1 MLNRRGMLA
10 ALVAAAVGS
19 RVGVAPAATPG
30 AAAGGQRRLPWRN
43 WSGSQ
48 QCLPAARLAPASVAE
63 LQELVA
69 GASGTIRAVGAGH
82 SFMPLVPTD
91 GTIVSLS
98 RLSGLV
104 DHDPQTL
111 QAILWAG
118 SRLGDVGAPLEQA
131 GQALVNMPDIDEQ
144 TLAGCFATATHGT
157 GAGIGCMSTFIEGLQ
172 LVDARGQLV
181 DCDRRHNP
189 QLFEAARVSLGVL
202 GIITQVRLQNVA
214 PYRLRRET
222 VWREFDELLAI
233 ADSEADKHR
242 NFEFYYV
249 PFSGMG
255 FTDSH
260 DITTEP
266 VSATEKLDGNEGAR
280 DLQLARDWLQRTP
293 RLRELVLG
301 SYMKTL
307 SDEVTV
313 ENSWKNYASERNV
326 RFNEMEYHLPREHG
340 LAALREVRTALETQH
355 PEVFFPIEVRFV
367 KADDIW
373 LSPFYER
380 DCCSIAV
387 HRFFE
392 EDFQPYFR
400 TIEPI
405 FRKYHGRPHWG
416 KLNTLQQHHLRK
428 LYPRWDDF
436 AAVRK
441 EMDPQGRFLNPY
453 LAGLFAD
460 SGGNA

>member
-1 MLNRRGMLA
+1 MLNRRGLLQALVLA
-10 ALVAAAVGS
+10 AVSSNTGRLMAETAASGKP
-19 RVGVAPAATPG
+19 R
-30 AAAGGQRRLPWRN
+30 RRLPWRN

-48 QCLPAARLAPASVAE
+48 QCLPAARLAPASVEE
-63 LQELVA
+63 LQELL
-69 GASGTIRAVGAGH
+69 STGTGVVRPVGAGH
-82 SFMPLVPTD
+82 SFTPLVPTD

-104 DHDPQTL
+104 DHDPKTL
-111 QAILWAG
+111 QAKLWAG
-118 SRLGDVGAPLEQA
+118 SRLGDLGQPLEEV

-144 TLAGCFATATHGT
+144 ALAGCLATATHGT
-157 GAGIGCMSTFIEGLQ
+157 GASIGCMSTFIEGLQ
-172 LVDARGQLV
+172 LIDARGQLH
-181 DCDRRHNP
+181 DCDRQQNTE
-189 QLFEAARVSLGVL
+189 LFEAARVSLGVL

-222 VWREFDELLAI
+222 VWREFDEILAI

-260 DITTEP
+260 DISDEP
-266 VSATEKLDGNEGAR
+266 ISSTEKIDGNEGAR
-280 DLQLARDWLQRTP
+280 DLQLARDMLSWFP

-313 ENSWKNYASERNV
+313 ENSWKNYVSERNV
-326 RFNEMEYHLPREHG
+326 RFNEMEYHLPRENG
-340 LAALREVRTALETQH
+340 LPALREIRRELETRH
-355 PEVFFPIEVRFV
+355 PEVFFPIEVRYV
-367 KADDIW
+367 QADDIW
-373 LSPFYER
+373 LSPFYQR

-392 EDFQPYFR
+392 EDYKPYFR
-400 TIEPI
+400 AIEPI
-405 FRKYHGRPHWG
+405 FRKYGGRPHWG
-416 KLNTLQQHHLRK
+416 KLNTLQQSDFRK

-436 AAVRK
+436 AAVRR
-441 EMDPQGRFLNPY
+441 ELDPQGRFLNPY
-453 LAGLFAD
+453 LAGLFSATAGQ
-460 SGGNA
+460 S

>member
-1 MLNRRGMLA
+1 
-10 ALVAAAVGS
+10 
-19 RVGVAPAATPG
+19 
-30 AAAGGQRRLPWRN
+30 
-43 WSGSQ
+43 
-48 QCLPAARLAPASVAE
+48 
-63 LQELVA
+63 
-69 GASGTIRAVGAGH
+69 
-82 SFMPLVPTD
+82 
-91 GTIVSLS
+91 LS

-104 DHDPQTL
+104 SHDPETL
-111 QAILWAG
+111 QATLWAG
-118 SRLGDVGAPLEQA
+118 SRLGDIGAPLEGV
-131 GQALVNMPDIDEQ
+131 GQALVNMPDIDKQ
-144 TLAGCFATATHGT
+144 TLAGSLSTATHGT
-157 GAGIGCMSTFIEGLQ
+157 GADIGCMSTFIEGMQ
-172 LVDARGQLV
+172 LVDARGDLV
-181 DCDRRHNP
+181 DCDRQGNP
-189 QLFEAARVSLGVL
+189 ELFQAARVSLGAL
-202 GIITQVRLQNVA
+202 GIITRVRLQNVA

-222 VWREFDELLAI
+222 IWRDFDEILAI
-233 ADSEADKHR
+233 ADSEADRHR

-260 DITTEP
+260 DITDEP
-266 VSATEKLDGNEGAR
+266 VSTTERLDGNEGAR
-280 DLQLARDWLQRTP
+280 DLQLARDWLERTP

-301 SYMKTL
+301 TYMKTL
-307 SDEVTV
+307 GDEVTV

-340 LAALREVRTALETQH
+340 LAALREVREAIETRH

-373 LSPFYER
+373 LSPFYQR

-392 EDFQPYFR
+392 EDYKPYFK

-416 KLNTLQQHHLRK
+416 KLNTLQQQDFRQ
-428 LYPRWDDF
+428 LYPRWDEF
-436 AAVRK
+436 AAVRR

-453 LAGLFAD
+453 LAGLFAAT
-460 SGGNA
+460 GGRP